1 SIFFCPPYAGFFCN
15 LFLFEGTL
23 SQFINLFRKL
33 AAFIAV
39 AIAFAFVYGKIPE
52 AQEMLALN
60 ALIIFAVIAYKR
72 KRVYRD
78 KKAR

>member
-1 SIFFCPPYAGFFCN
+1 M
-15 LFLFEGTL
+15 

-39 AIAFAFVYGKIPE
+39 AIAFAFVYGKVPE

-60 ALIIFAVIAYKR
+60 VLIIFAVIAYKR
-72 KRVYRD
+72 KRVY
-78 KKAR
+78 